1 MNTKIILGFIF
12 LFFSSFNLIDGD
24 KIIGTYWSPD
34 KDGKIAIYKKNG
46 KYFGKS
52 VESQTPEMKDTKN
65 PDSALRNRIVLGQDV
80 FFNFLYI
87 ESDDEYIN
95 GTIYNPLDGK
105 TYKAKMWLEN
115 GNLKLH
121 GYVGI
126 SILGITKTLER
137 VK

>member
-1 MNTKIILGFIF
+1 MNTKIVLGCIF
-12 LFFSSFNLIDGD
+12 LFFSSFILTDGD

-34 KDGKIAIYKKNG
+34 KDGKISIYKKNG

-52 VESQTPEMKDTKN
+52 VESKTPELKDTKN
-65 PDSALRNRIVLGQDV
+65 PNPALRDKVVLGQDV

-105 TYKAKMWLEN
+105 IYKAKMWLNN

-126 SILGITKTLER
+126 SLLGITKTLER
-137 VK
+137 VN